1 MDTTAIWAKKN
12 GSDTYPLINHLK
24 DTAAAALALYNNYL
38 TPPARDL
45 LHHALGD
52 KSPQVTAYIAAT
64 HDLGKAT
71 PFFACKPYETGHDW
85 DTIRQRIKNAGLSTI
100 NDEYEAVLLT
110 EGDKALEYSL
120 RRHEQQTCRFFIHGI
135 CNTDI
140 PPWVGVVGLG
150 HHGKFVAPNTKTGP
164 IMRELHEQ
172 GGWYDAQNAIN
183 DQLLTSTGI
192 TGQDIPR
199 NVSRRAFWLLIRITI
214 TADRIASHNW
224 N

>member
-1 MDTTAIWAKKN
+1 MDTTPIWAKKN
-12 GSDTYPLINHLK
+12 SSDTYPLINHLK
-24 DTAAAALALYNNYL
+24 DTAAAALALYNYL
-38 TPPARDL
+38 PLPARDL
-45 LHHALGD
+45 LHHELGD
-52 KSPQVTAYIAAT
+52 KAPQVTAYIAAT

-85 DTIRQRIKNAGLSTI
+85 NTIRQRVRDAGLSTI

-120 RRHEQQTCRFFIHGI
+120 RRHEQQTYRFFTHGI

-150 HHGKFVAPNTKTGP
+150 HHGKFVAPNTKTDS
-164 IMRELHEQ
+164 IMGDFHER

-183 DQLLTSTGI
+183 NQLLTFTGI
-192 TGQDIPR
+192 TSHNIPR
-199 NVSRRAFWLLIRITI
+199 NISRRAFWLLVRLTI

-224 N
+224 S